1 MKHCLN
7 NCRILFAFTAFSIF
21 AIKAHAETANL
32 VPMTLTD
39 LSAGIQSKGNF
50 VIDSQNGGEARLVNL
65 SGVIDGAGEGAFA
78 TVPLLDKIPSQGF
91 LTIEF
96 DFLPTKS
103 GSVQVGFSRQDQFPG
118 PMVGWLYDRGLIV
131 RQSSEGAFAFTDA
144 LDPLGEK
151 LTKLNPTQWYRLR
164 SVWNLNE
171 SGRMATL
178 EICEVGQPASEFKK
192 LAFDAAQTVHSAP
205 LGLYGQKPSTIPSSW
220 THCLLRVQ
228 NGFKEESVDYP
239 EQCSAA
245 IRNLKVTWSE

>member
-1 MKHCLN
+1 MKNYLN
-7 NCRILFAFTAFSIF
+7 NCRILLTLTIFCIFST
-21 AIKAHAETANL
+21 KSHAETPNL
-32 VPMTLTD
+32 VPMALTD
-39 LSAGIQSKGNF
+39 LSAGIQTKGNF
-50 VIDSQNGGEARLVNL
+50 VVDSRNGEEARLVNL
-65 SGVIDGAGEGAFA
+65 SGVSDGSGDGAFA

-103 GSVQVGFSRQDQFPG
+103 GVVQVGFSRQDQYPG
-118 PMVGWLYDRGLIV
+118 PVVGWLYNRGLIV
-131 RQSSEGAFAFTDA
+131 RQSSEGEFAFTDA

-151 LTKLNPTQWYRLR
+151 FTKLNPTQWYRLR

-171 SGRMATL
+171 SGRVATL
-178 EICEVGQPASEFKK
+178 EICEAGQPASEFRK

-220 THCLLRVQ
+220 THCLIRLQ
-228 NGFKEESVDYP
+228 NTFKEESVDYP